1 MRPFGVSWL
10 STPAT
15 QTYDAALRSVKS
27 ELYLSHPVTSNS
39 GNSFSTFFRPSSEA
53 KIERSLIL
61 VTEKVKS
68 GGMVRRYGP
77 G

>member
-15 QTYDAALRSVKS
+15 QTYSAASRSVKF
-27 ELYLSHPVTSNS
+27 EGADLGNAGTSNS

-53 KIERSLIL
+53 KIERSLIF
-61 VTEKVKS
+61 VTEKMELDRV
-68 GGMVRRYGP
+68 VLW
-77 G
+77 